1 MTFTG
6 DRQFG
11 DVPDMTVN
19 GTLLT
24 GFKPEA
30 VICQDGER
38 KLELCK
44 KSSII
49 SVKGNELGGEFE
61 LGFGKATAAVPFDAS
76 VTDLKRILE
85 DKLKTGAVAITR
97 TKADGQRGH
106 TWTIAFTEKLGP
118 QSPFVPKTD
127 KLTGVEKKVTVI
139 TDAGTSQASQ
149 KIIVKTDGDDSF
161 ALKFKSYTT
170 NKILVADLR
179 KSSDKCGAILVQV
192 GFLFTN
198 PCSKDHM
205 PSSPTQMPESTHCLY
220 MQYRPRWRLS
230 KVLAKYLSSARKR
243 KTKSRLT

>member
-49 SVKGNELGGEFE
+49 SVKGNELGGAFD

-149 KIIVKTDGDDSF
+149 KIVVKTDGDDSF
-161 ALKFKSYTT
+161 ALTFKSYTT
-170 NKILVADLR
+170 NKILVADLT